1 MVCNVKDKFVDF
13 FANIAEE
20 TAKLSYAKRLQV
32 GAILVKDGRIQS
44 IGYNGTPSGSD
55 NKCENEDGRTTDD
68 VIHAEENAILKMA
81 KSNDSSDGSVLFV
94 THSPCIHCARL
105 IYLAGISKVYYINDY
120 RSNDGLDFLKK
131 VKLDY
136 TKVERSKLN
145 EH

>member
-1 MVCNVKDKFVDF
+1 MVYNVKDKFVDF

>member
-55 NKCENEDGRTTDD
+55 NKCENEDGRTTDN

>member
-1 MVCNVKDKFVDF
+1 
-13 FANIAEE
+13 
-20 TAKLSYAKRLQV
+20 
-32 GAILVKDGRIQS
+32 
-44 IGYNGTPSGSD
+44 
-55 NKCENEDGRTTDD
+55 
-68 VIHAEENAILKMA
+68 MA

-120 RSNDGLDFLKK
+120 RSNDGLDFLRK